1 MQVGLQFLAGDIVG
15 GNARCVAMLMA
26 LRSMILDY
34 ETPPEKT
41 LVRDLVSRT
50 NNHVNF
56 LISCRQEHIV
66 FSHFLSHGPG
76 YVLQSGYT
84 IKTSVMEMIPLGVRE
99 YLSCSEVW
107 SLISKCV
114 VLIQVCWCNLLYMQA
129 TFHKHG
135 QCNPLS

>member
-56 LISCRQEHIV
+56 LISCRQEHMCLAIFYFTV
-66 FSHFLSHGPG
+66 QAMFYNLDSILK
-76 YVLQSGYT
+76 LC
-84 IKTSVMEMIPLGVRE
+84 VMEMIPLG
-99 YLSCSEVW
+99 
-107 SLISKCV
+107 
-114 VLIQVCWCNLLYMQA
+114 A
-129 TFHKHG
+129 
-135 QCNPLS
+135 